1 MRSGLLIVAFLGL
14 SVLCNSA
21 LAQGSKG
28 KVDIEKKALGKTKA
42 GASVDLY
49 TLTNSNGM
57 KVKIMTLGATIT
69 ELWVPDKKG
78 KLEDVV
84 LGFDSIKGYEQKG
97 NPFFG
102 CIVGRYANRIAGG
115 EFTLDGKKYELAKNN
130 GKNHLHGG
138 DKGFDKYVW
147 EWDRQAKSDKGKGSK
162 NFAEVTFKFTS
173 PHMDEGY
180 PGELKCSVTYT
191 LNDNNELII
200 RYEATTDRPTIVNLT
215 NHSYFN
221 LKGHASGTIGDHA
234 LTMFAKKYTP
244 VDATAIPTGKIEDVA
259 GTPFDFLKPH
269 AIGERMAKVREGG
282 YDHNYVVDDGG
293 KGKLVPVAKVSE
305 KSSGRVMLMFSTE
318 PGVQFYT
325 GNFLDGTLKMTK
337 GGASYKKH
345 SAFCL
350 EAQKFPDTPNQKG
363 FPSAVLKKGET
374 YKQTTVY
381 KFSVASD

>member
-1 MRSGLLIVAFLGL
+1 MRSGLLIAAILGL
-14 SVLCNSA
+14 SVVCHSA
-21 LAQGSKG
+21 SAQDRKW
-28 KVDIEKKALGKTKA
+28 KVDIEKKAFGKTKA
-42 GASVDLY
+42 GAAVDLY
-49 TLTNSNGM
+49 TLSNSNGM

-69 ELWVPDKKG
+69 ELWVPDRKG
-78 KLEDVV
+78 RLEDVV
-84 LGFDSIKGYEQKG
+84 LGFDTLKGYEQKG
-97 NPFFG
+97 NPYFG

-115 EFTLDGKKYELAKNN
+115 EFTLEGKKYELAKNN

-147 EWDRQAKSDKGKGSK
+147 EWDKQAKSDKGKGGM

-200 RYEATTDRPTIVNLT
+200 KYEATTDRATVVNLT

-221 LKGHASGTIGDHA
+221 LKGHSKGTIRDHV

-259 GTPFDFLKPH
+259 GTPFDFLKPK
-269 AIGERMAKVREGG
+269 AIGERMAKIREGG
-282 YDHNYVVDDGG
+282 YDHNYVIDGGG
-293 KGKLVPVAKVSE
+293 KGKLAPVAKVYD
-305 KSSGRVMLMFSTE
+305 KGSGRLLLMFSTE

-325 GNFLDGTLKMTK
+325 GNFLDGTLKGTK
-337 GGASYKKH
+337 GGASYEKH

-350 EAQKFPDTPNQKG
+350 EAQKYPDTPNHKS

-381 KFSVASD
+381 QFRVASD